1 MKQKPYQGM
10 IAILDFRSQYNQLI
24 AWKVEEEEFLSK
36 STNSPFIGWEL
47 PGKVEWTVAGGKV
60 VIPE

>member
-24 AWKVEEEEFLSK
+24 AWKVKEEEYF
-36 STNSPFIGWEL
+36 
-47 PGKVEWTVAGGKV
+47 V
-60 VIPE
+60 